1 MADHYLTTV
10 RSAIVTAVTGLTTT
24 GARVYED
31 EPYPLTAAQVPG
43 LIVSA
48 WSPAVGFAS
57 MDASVIQVDVDVG
70 IECLAKGTSGL
81 QTTLDT
87 IAKEVQTALAGVTS
101 IGSRAVR
108 IAPVSIERPQ
118 FMLDSDQPVARRL
131 LLFRIA
137 PLFTASADP
146 TTLS

>member
-1 MADHYLTTV
+1 MAHYLTTV

-31 EPYPLTAAQVPG
+31 EPYPLTAAQVPA

-48 WSPAVGFAS
+48 WSPQIQFAS
-57 MDASVIQVDVDVG
+57 LDASAIQVDVDIG

-81 QTTLDT
+81 QATLDT
-87 IAKEVQTALAGVTS
+87 IAAEVQTALDAVTS
-101 IGSRAVR
+101 IGGRTVQ
-108 IAPVSIERPQ
+108 IQPVAIDRPQ
-118 FMLDSDQPVARRL
+118 FSLDSDQPVARRL

-137 PLFTASADP
+137 PLFTTSADP
-146 TTLS
+146 TSLS